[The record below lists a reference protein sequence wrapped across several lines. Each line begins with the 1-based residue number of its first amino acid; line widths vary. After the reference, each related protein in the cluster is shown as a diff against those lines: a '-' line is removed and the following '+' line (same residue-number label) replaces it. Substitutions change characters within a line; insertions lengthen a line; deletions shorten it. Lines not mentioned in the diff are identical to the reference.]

1 MIRDARLSD
10 LNALVAVEERCFSSD
25 RFSRRQ
31 FRYLITRAQGR
42 LLVDERRSKLIG
54 YVLVLFRRGTSLA
67 RLYSIA
73 VDPRA
78 RGKGAGRDLLEAAE
92 KAAVEADCAYLRL
105 EVRPD
110 NAESIRLYRSAGFR
124 KLGELSDYYE
134 DGMGALRYEKAL
146 APRLKPSLVRVPYYE
161 QTLDF
166 TCGSSALMMAMKA
179 LDPKH
184 RFSRTL
190 ELRLWREATTI
201 FMTSGHGGC
210 GPLGLALSAASRGF
224 RAEVIVNDKGVP
236 FLDSV
241 RSEEKKEVMRLV
253 HEDMLAQVK
262 RLRIPLQY
270 GSANLNT
277 IESRFEKGAVPI
289 VLISLYHLHE
299 QKVPHWVV
307 VTGFED
313 RFVYVN
319 DPFVDH
325 KREHTRTDCMNMP
338 IAKLDF
344 ERMSRYGRAGLQAV
358 VFISKQSR
366 AGSRDSRGDKNT

>member
-1 MIRDARLSD
+1 MIRDARISD
-10 LNALVAVEERCFSSD
+10 LAALVTLEERCFEID

-31 FRYLITRAQGR
+31 FRYLITRAQGK
-42 LLVDERRSKLIG
+42 LLVDERRGKLIG

-92 KAAVEADCAYLRL
+92 KAAVDASCAYLRL

-124 KLGELSDYYE
+124 KLGEVSDYYE
-134 DGMGALRYEKAL
+134 DGMDALRYEKAL
-146 APRLKPSLVRVPYYE
+146 APRLSPKLARVPYYE

-179 LDPKH
+179 LDPSL

-224 RAEVIVNDKGVP
+224 SAEVMVNDKGVP

-241 RSEEKKEVMRLV
+241 RSDEKKEVMRLV

-262 RLRIPLQY
+262 KLSIPVRYGNASLQK
-270 GSANLNT
+270 
-277 IESRFEKGAVPI
+277 IESQFKSGAVPI
-289 VLISLYHLHE
+289 VLISLYHFYE

-319 DPFVDH
+319 DPFVDR
-325 KREHTRTDCMNMP
+325 KREHTRTDAINMP

-344 ERMSRYGRAGLQAV
+344 ERMSKYGRAGLQAV
-358 VFISKQSR
+358 VFVSKNGR
-366 AGSRDSRGDKNT
+366 AKRRAARGG

>member
-1 MIRDARLSD
+1 MIRDARISD
-10 LNALVAVEERCFSSD
+10 LNALAALEERCFQID
-25 RFSRRQ
+25 RFNRRQ
-31 FRYLITRAQGR
+31 FRYYITRAQGR
-42 LLVDERRSKLIG
+42 LLVDERRGKLIG
-54 YVLVLFRRGTSLA
+54 YALVLLRRGTSLA

-73 VDPRA
+73 VDPKA

-92 KAAVEADCAYLRL
+92 EAAAEASCAYMRL

-110 NAESIRLYRSAGFR
+110 NEKSIRLYRSAGYR
-124 KLGELSDYYE
+124 KLGKVSDYYE
-134 DGMGALRYEKAL
+134 DGMEALRYEKAL

-179 LDPKH
+179 LDPSM

-210 GPLGLALSAASRGF
+210 GPLGLALSAVNRGF
-224 RAEVIVNDKGVP
+224 SAEVIVNDKGVP
-236 FLDSV
+236 FVDSV
-241 RSEEKKEVMRLV
+241 RSEEKKEVMKLV
-253 HEDMLAQVK
+253 HRDMLAQIKKLSVPV
-262 RLRIPLQY
+262 RY
-270 GSANLNT
+270 GSAGLQR
-277 IESRFEKGAVPI
+277 IESRFKSGAVPI
-289 VLISLYHLHE
+289 VLISLYHFYE
-299 QKVPHWVV
+299 EKVPHWVV

-319 DPFVDH
+319 DPLVDR
-325 KREHTRTDCMNMP
+325 KRERTRTDCINMP

-358 VFISKQSR
+358 VFISKDGPANRR
-366 AGSRDSRGDKNT
+366 AMRDG

>member
-10 LNALVAVEERCFSSD
+10 LSSLVALEERCFELD

-31 FRYLITRAQGR
+31 FRYLITRARGR
-42 LLVDERRSKLIG
+42 LLVDERRGKLIG

-92 KAAVEADCAYLRL
+92 KAAVDASCAYLRL

-124 KLGELSDYYE
+124 KLGEVSDYYE
-134 DGMGALRYEKAL
+134 DGMDALRYEKAL
-146 APRLKPSLVRVPYYE
+146 APRLSPKLARVPYYE

-179 LDPKH
+179 LDPSL

-224 RAEVIVNDKGVP
+224 SAEVIVNDKGVP

-241 RSEEKKEVMRLV
+241 RSNEKKEVMRLV
-253 HEDMLAQVK
+253 HEDMLSQVK
-262 RLRIPLQY
+262 KLSIPVRYGNASLQK
-270 GSANLNT
+270 
-277 IESRFEKGAVPI
+277 IESQFKSGAVPI
-289 VLISLYHLHE
+289 VLISLYHFYE

-319 DPFVDH
+319 DPFVDR
-325 KREHTRTDCMNMP
+325 KREHTRTDCINMP

-344 ERMSRYGRAGLQAV
+344 ERMSKYGRAGLQAV
-358 VFISKQSR
+358 VFISKNGR
-366 AGSRDSRGDKNT
+366 ARRRAARGG

>member
-1 MIRDARLSD
+1 MIRDARLAD
-10 LNALVAVEERCFSSD
+10 LNALVALEERCFELD

-42 LLVDERRSKLIG
+42 LLVDERRGKLIG

-73 VDPRA
+73 VDSRA
-78 RGKGAGRDLLEAAE
+78 RGKGAGRDLLQAAE
-92 KAAVEADCAYLRL
+92 KVSVDASCAYLRL

-110 NAESIRLYRSAGFR
+110 NAEAIRLYRSAGYR
-124 KLGELSDYYE
+124 KLGEVSDYYE
-134 DGMGALRYEKAL
+134 DGMEALRYEKAL

-179 LDPKH
+179 LDPAL

-210 GPLGLALSAASRGF
+210 GPLGLALAAADRGF
-224 RAEVIVNDKGVP
+224 GAEVMVNDKGVP

-241 RSEEKKEVMRLV
+241 RSKEKKEVMRLV
-253 HEDMLAQVK
+253 HEDMLDRVK
-262 RLRIPLQY
+262 KNSIPVRYGNASLQK
-270 GSANLNT
+270 
-277 IESRFEKGAVPI
+277 IESRFKSGAVPI
-289 VLISLYHLHE
+289 VLISLYHFYE

-307 VTGFED
+307 ITGFED

-319 DPFVDH
+319 DPFVDR
-325 KREHTRTDCMNMP
+325 KREHTRTDCINMP
-338 IAKLDF
+338 VAKLDF
-344 ERMSRYGRAGLQAV
+344 ERMSRYGRAGLQAA
-358 VFISKQSR
+358 VFVSKNAS
-366 AGSRDSRGDKNT
+366 SKHRGPQGG

>member
-1 MIRDARLSD
+1 MIRDARISD
-10 LNALVAVEERCFSSD
+10 LNALVTLEERCFQLD
-25 RFSRRQ
+25 RFNRRQ
-31 FRYLITRAQGR
+31 FRYYITRAQGR
-42 LLVDERRSKLIG
+42 LLVDERHGKLIG
-54 YVLVLFRRGTSLA
+54 YALVLFCRGTSLA

-73 VDPRA
+73 VNPKA

-92 KAAVEADCAYLRL
+92 KAAVEANCAYMRL

-110 NAESIRLYRSAGFR
+110 NAESIRLYRSAGYR
-124 KLGELSDYYE
+124 KLGEVSDYYE
-134 DGMGALRYEKAL
+134 DGMEALRYEKAL

-179 LDPKH
+179 LDPSM

-210 GPLGLALSAASRGF
+210 GPLGLALSAVSRGF
-224 RAEVIVNDKGVP
+224 GAEVIVNDKGVP

-241 RSEEKKEVMRLV
+241 RSEEKKEVMKLV

-262 RLRIPLQY
+262 KLSIPVQY
-270 GSANLNT
+270 GSARLQR
-277 IESRFEKGAVPI
+277 IESRFKSGAVPI
-289 VLISLYHLHE
+289 VLISLYHFYE
-299 QKVPHWVV
+299 EKVPHWVV

-325 KREHTRTDCMNMP
+325 KRERTRTDCINMP

-358 VFISKQSR
+358 VFISKDGR
-366 AGSRDSRGDKNT
+366 AQRRAARTG

>member
-10 LNALVAVEERCFSSD
+10 LDALVALEERCFEID

-42 LLVDERRSKLIG
+42 LLVDERRGKLIG

-73 VDPRA
+73 VSPRA

-92 KAAVEADCAYLRL
+92 KAAVEANCAYLRL
-105 EVRPD
+105 EVRRD
-110 NAESIRLYRSAGFR
+110 NADSIRLYRRAGFR
-124 KLGELSDYYE
+124 KLGELGDYYE
-134 DGMGALRYEKAL
+134 DGMEALRFEKAL

-161 QTLDF
+161 QTLEF

-179 LDPKH
+179 LDPSL

-210 GPLGLALSAASRGF
+210 GPLGLALSAANRGF
-224 RAEVIVNDKGVP
+224 RAEVFVNDKGVP

-241 RSEEKKEVMRLV
+241 RSDEKKEVMRLV

-262 RLRIPLQY
+262 KLSIPVQY
-270 GSANLNT
+270 GKASLKR
-277 IESRFEKGAVPI
+277 IESRFKSGAVPI
-289 VLISLYHLHE
+289 VLISLFHFYE
-299 QKVPHWVV
+299 QKIPHWVV

-319 DPFVDH
+319 DPFVDR
-325 KREHTRTDCMNMP
+325 KREHTRTDCINMP
-338 IAKLDF
+338 IAKFDF

-358 VFISKQSR
+358 VFIS
-366 AGSRDSRGDKNT
+366 RDGGKKSGASGGG

>member
-10 LNALVAVEERCFSSD
+10 LNALVALEDRCFEID
-25 RFSRRQ
+25 RFNRRQ
-31 FRYLITRAQGR
+31 FRYMVTRAQGR
-42 LLVDERRSKLIG
+42 LLVDERRGKLIG

-92 KAAVEADCAYLRL
+92 KAAAEADCAYLRL
-105 EVRPD
+105 EVRRD
-110 NAESIRLYRSAGFR
+110 NAESIRLYRNAGFR
-124 KLGELSDYYE
+124 KLGEVGDYYE
-134 DGMGALRYEKAL
+134 DGMEALRYEKAL
-146 APRLKPSLVRVPYYE
+146 APRLSPKLARVPYYE

-179 LDPKH
+179 LDPST
-184 RFSRTL
+184 RFSRTF
-190 ELRLWREATTI
+190 ELRLWREATTV

-210 GPLGLALSAASRGF
+210 GPFGLALSAASRGF
-224 RAEVIVNDKGVP
+224 SAEVVVNDKGVP

-241 RSEEKKEVMRLV
+241 RSEEKKEVMTLV
-253 HEDMLAQVK
+253 HEDMLAQVRK
-262 RLRIPLQY
+262 LGVPIRY
-270 GSANLNT
+270 GKATLDG
-277 IESRFEKGAVPI
+277 IESRFKSGAVPI
-289 VLISLYHLHE
+289 VLISLYHFYD

-307 VTGFED
+307 VTGFEE

-319 DPFVDH
+319 DPFIDR
-325 KREHTRTDCMNMP
+325 KREHTRTDCINMP
-338 IAKLDF
+338 IAKRDF
-344 ERMSRYGRAGLQAV
+344 QRMSRYGRAGLQAV

-366 AGSRDSRGDKNT
+366 TKSRASRPS

>member
-10 LNALVAVEERCFSSD
+10 LNALVVLEERCFKID
-25 RFSRRQ
+25 RFNRRQ
-31 FRYLITRAQGR
+31 FRYMITRAQGR
-42 LLVDERRSKLIG
+42 LLVDEWRGKLIG

-92 KAAVEADCAYLRL
+92 KAAEEADCAYLRL
-105 EVRPD
+105 EVRRD
-110 NAESIRLYRSAGFR
+110 NADSIRLYRRAGFR
-124 KLGELSDYYE
+124 KLGEVGDYYE
-134 DGMGALRYEKAL
+134 DGMEALRFEKAL
-146 APRLKPSLVRVPYYE
+146 APRLSPSLVSVPYYE

-166 TCGSSALMMAMKA
+166 TCGSSALMMAMKS
-179 LDPKH
+179 LDPSL

-190 ELRLWREATTI
+190 ELRLWREATTV

-210 GPLGLALSAASRGF
+210 GPLGLAISAASRGF
-224 RAEVIVNDKGVP
+224 GAEVFVTDKGVP

-241 RSEEKKEVMRLV
+241 RSDEKKEVMRLV

-262 RLRIPLQY
+262 KLAIPVQY
-270 GSANLNT
+270 GSATLQK
-277 IESRFEKGAVPI
+277 IESRFDFGAVPI
-289 VLISLYHLHE
+289 VLISLYHFYE
-299 QKVPHWVV
+299 QKIPHWVV

-319 DPFVDH
+319 DPFIDR
-325 KREHTRTDCMNMP
+325 KREHTRTDCINMP
-338 IAKLDF
+338 IAKSDF

-358 VFISKQSR
+358 VFISKNGR
-366 AGSRDSRGDKNT
+366 AKPDAARGG